1 MKESD
6 KKASIA
12 AFGGLFQD
20 KENPAP
26 DANGILRVAVTGGI
40 GSGKSYLCKRIEAAG
55 HPVFYCDD
63 EAKRIIRTD
72 PEVQADLR
80 RLVGEEVYG
89 AEGRL
94 VKSVLA
100 AYLCRGREYSA
111 RVDAIVHP
119 RVARAFAER
128 AKEMEARAVEDFS
141 LKQNKGFGKLG
152 GADVRQTQDSET
164 KAEPAELQTDVSQPV
179 IQSGVAPAQISQS
192 IITSADSKAHVPQTV
207 MTADISQAQQLG
219 TIELSAAA
227 KEKGAPSSSLFS
239 VFLSRFPR
247 RSDEG
252 NSRPVF
258 AGLEDV
264 LAACPARRVLFM
276 ECALLYES
284 GFDCLVHR
292 TLLAHV
298 SAETQVRRVMARD
311 GVSRAAALSW
321 MALQL
326 SEDDRLRRADIVVD
340 NEG

>member
-1 MKESD
+1 MTVSEKNGNV
-6 KKASIA
+6 A
-12 AFGGLFQD
+12 ALGGFFSE
-20 KENPAP
+20 KENLSPGAS
-26 DANGILRVAVTGGI
+26 GILRVAVTGGI

-72 PEVQADLR
+72 PEVQGELR
-80 RLVGEEVYG
+80 RLVGEGVYD

-128 AKEMEARAVEDFS
+128 TKEMEARAGGYFS
-141 LKQNKGFGKLG
+141 QKQNKGSERLG
-152 GADVRQTQDSET
+152 G
-164 KAEPAELQTDVSQPV
+164 
-179 IQSGVAPAQISQS
+179 
-192 IITSADSKAHVPQTV
+192 
-207 MTADISQAQQLG
+207 TAASQAQKPQAVMSPAASQAQVAQAVMS
-219 TIELSAAA
+219 SAAG
-227 KEKGAPSSSLFS
+227 KGGFTLSPSSCSD
-239 VFLSRFPR
+239 FLTLFPR
-247 RSDEG
+247 RGDHSD
-252 NSRPVF
+252 SCPVL
-258 AGLEDV
+258 AGIDDV
-264 LAACPARRVLFM
+264 LAACPAGRVLFM

-284 GFDCLVHR
+284 GFARLVHR
-292 TLLAHV
+292 TLLVHV

-311 GVSRAAALSW
+311 KVTRSAALSW

-326 SEDDRLRRADIVVD
+326 SEDERLRRADIVVD

>member
-1 MKESD
+1 MKDSD

-12 AFGGLFQD
+12 VLGGFFPEEE
-20 KENPAP
+20 KHRP
-26 DANGILRVAVTGGI
+26 DPGGILRVAVTGGI
-40 GSGKSYLCKRIEAAG
+40 GSGKSYLCKRIEEAG

-72 PEVQADLR
+72 PEVQAELR
-80 RLVGEEVYG
+80 RLVGEEVYD

-100 AYLCRGREYSA
+100 AYLCRGRAYSA

-128 AKEMEARAVEDFS
+128 AKEMEARAGGDFS
-141 LKQNKGFGKLG
+141 LKQNDGFGKLG
-152 GADVRQTQDSET
+152 GAGVLQTQDSET
-164 KAEPAELQTDVSQPV
+164 KAETAALQTDVSQS
-179 IQSGVAPAQISQS
+179 ITQSGVSPAQIPQS
-192 IITSADSKAHVPQTV
+192 INSSADSKAQVSQSV
-207 MTADISQAQQLG
+207 MTADISQSQQLG
-219 TIELSAAA
+219 SIMLSAAA
-227 KEKGAPSSSLFS
+227 KEKGAPSSSFFS
-239 VFLSRFPR
+239 GFLSRFPR
-247 RSDEG
+247 RSDDD

-258 AGLEDV
+258 VGLDDV
-264 LAACPARRVLFM
+264 LAVCPAGRVLFM

-284 GFDCLVHR
+284 GFDRLVHR

>member
-1 MKESD
+1 MKDSD

-12 AFGGLFQD
+12 VLGGFFSEEGNLGP
-20 KENPAP
+20 E
-26 DANGILRVAVTGGI
+26 ANGILRVAVTGGI

-72 PEVQADLR
+72 PEVQAELR
-80 RLVGEEVYG
+80 RLVGEEVYD

-100 AYLCRGREYSA
+100 AYLCRGRAYSA

-119 RVARAFAER
+119 RVARAFAEK
-128 AKEMEARAVEDFS
+128 AMEMEARAVEDFS
-141 LKQNKGFGKLG
+141 LKQNKGSERLG
-152 GADVRQTQDSET
+152 G
-164 KAEPAELQTDVSQPV
+164 TD
-179 IQSGVAPAQISQS
+179 A
-192 IITSADSKAHVPQTV
+192 
-207 MTADISQAQQLG
+207 SQAQVPQAVMS
-219 TIELSAAA
+219 SAAG
-227 KEKGAPSSSLFS
+227 KGNSTHSPSSCSD
-239 VFLSRFPR
+239 FLTLFPR
-247 RSDEG
+247 RGDHSD
-252 NSRPVF
+252 SCPVL
-258 AGLEDV
+258 AGIGDV
-264 LAACPARRVLFM
+264 LAVCPAGRVLFM

-284 GFDCLVHR
+284 GFDRLVHR